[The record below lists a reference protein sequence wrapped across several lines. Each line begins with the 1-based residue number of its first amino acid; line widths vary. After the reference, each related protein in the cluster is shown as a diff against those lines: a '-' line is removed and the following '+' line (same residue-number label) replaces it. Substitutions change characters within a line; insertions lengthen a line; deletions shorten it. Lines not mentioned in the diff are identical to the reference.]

1 MKSVP
6 YIYKAQTKSW
16 MDSEIFTDWIKQ
28 SDQNR
33 KIEFIVDNCPA
44 HPYLPRLTAIDLI
57 FLSSNTTSLKQ
68 PMDQGVIRSIK
79 ARYLAKVIHKYIN
92 VSDSNKELP
101 NITILDALIMLEQ
114 SWFTLPDTTII
125 NCFTKAGIS
134 IQSYLSSS
142 QDTDDWFAKL
152 TEKLDKL
159 RPS

>member
-57 FLSSNTTSLKQ
+57 FLSMDQGVIQ

-114 SWFTLPDTTII
+114 SWFTLSDTTII

-142 QDTDDWFAKL
+142 QDTDDWFAQL